1 MKVKIKKSLCML
13 TLVACVPLGCVL
25 WLSLRPVEIIA
36 VHQRNNYSDVL
47 VKNFPFTE
55 KERINW
61 WMENKLLLKDKYN
74 IPKPAKDGFF
84 SVIFWDFGDGYKK
97 EEKYDRLCF
106 DDMKTKINCIDKNAL
121 IMVRYSK
128 NTGLSFRL
136 DSGVYR
142 MQENG
147 EMVKNKYK

>member
-1 MKVKIKKSLCML
+1 MKAKICAL
-13 TLVACVPLGCVL
+13 TLAVCIPLGYVL
-25 WLSLRPVEIIA
+25 GLSLRPVDIIA

-55 KERINW
+55 KAKINW
-61 WMENKLLLKDKYN
+61 WMENKSLLKDKYN

-84 SVIFWDFGDGYKK
+84 SLIFWDFGDGYQK

-106 DDMKTKINCIDKNAL
+106 DDMKTEINCIDKNAL
-121 IMVRYSK
+121 MMVRYSK

-142 MQENG
+142 LQENG
-147 EMVKNKYK
+147 EIVKNKYN

>member
-1 MKVKIKKSLCML
+1 MKEKIKKPFCIL
-13 TLVACVPLGCVL
+13 TLVVCVALCYIL

-61 WMENKLLLKDKYN
+61 WMENKSLLKDKYN

-84 SVIFWDFGDGYKK
+84 SVIFWDFGDGYKQEGK
-97 EEKYDRLCF
+97 HDRLCF
-106 DDMKTKINCIDKNAL
+106 YDMKTEINCIDKNAL

-128 NTGLSFRL
+128 NTELSFRL
-136 DSGVYR
+136 DSGIYR
-142 MQENG
+142 LQENG
-147 EMVKNKYK
+147 KIVKNKYN

>member
-1 MKVKIKKSLCML
+1 MKEKIKKSLCML
-13 TLVACVPLGCVL
+13 TLATCVPLGYVL

-55 KERINW
+55 KEKINW
-61 WMENKLLLKDKYN
+61 WMENKSLLKDKYN

-106 DDMKTKINCIDKNAL
+106 DDMKTKINCIDKNSL

-147 EMVKNKYK
+147 EMVKNKYQ